1 MALWTDI
8 VEPAEL
14 TGYAR
19 AALADYEQA
28 RGTLARFLPNREV
41 ADVVVRFVMGQTG
54 LIETAQFRAFDA
66 EPEVGKTPSGKR
78 VTLELPALGQE
89 LPVTEY
95 LQLRQR
101 NASDDAIRAQLFD
114 YTARAA
120 RAVSETIERLRG
132 IVLNTGKATINP
144 TNFGG
149 AFQSDDDFGRSAGH
163 SVTAA
168 AVWSTDTTDILGD
181 IQSWS
186 DTYLTDNGVLPG
198 AFLTSTR
205 VVRNM
210 AKSKQFATALVS
222 GSSRP
227 ASLADVNATLAGND
241 LPQIVT
247 YDRRVSVGGT
257 STKVI
262 PDDRFMLLPAPVE
275 TDDFEGTELG
285 ATFWGQTLTSMDP
298 SYSIEDVDQPGVVVG
313 AYRNEKPPM
322 IAQIIS
328 DAIGMPVLA
337 NADLSFVADVL

>member
-19 AALADYEQA
+19 ASLADFEQR
-28 RGTLARFLPNREV
+28 RGTLARYLPYREV
-41 ADVVVRFVMGQTG
+41 ADIVARFVVGSTG
-54 LIETAQFRAFDA
+54 LIDTAKFRAFDA
-66 EPEVGKTPSGKR
+66 EPETGRAPSGRR

-95 LQLRQR
+95 QQLRQR
-101 NASDDAIRAQLFD
+101 NASDDAIRNELFN

-120 RAVSETIERLRG
+120 RAVAETLELLRG
-132 IVLNTGKATINP
+132 VVLNTGRATINP
-144 TNFGG
+144 SSFGG
-149 AFQSDDDFGRSAGH
+149 SFQADDDFGRSAGN

-168 AVWSTDTTDILGD
+168 AAWSGDSVDILGD
-181 IQSWS
+181 IQSYS
-186 DTYLTDNGVLPG
+186 DAFLAINGELPG
-198 AFLTSTR
+198 SYLTSTR
-205 VVRNM
+205 IVRAM
-210 AKSKQFATALVS
+210 AKNKQFATALVS

-227 ASLADVNATLAGND
+227 ATLADLNATLAGND

-247 YDRRVSVGGT
+247 YDRQVSVDGV
-257 STKVI
+257 KKRVI
-262 PDDRFMLLPAPVE
+262 PDDRFLLLPAPVE
-275 TDDFEGTELG
+275 TDDWEGTQLG
-285 ATFWGQTLTSMDP
+285 ATYIGQTLTSMDAD
-298 SYSIEDVDQPGVVVG
+298 YGIADVEQPGVVVG
-313 AYRNEKPPM
+313 AYRNEKPPL